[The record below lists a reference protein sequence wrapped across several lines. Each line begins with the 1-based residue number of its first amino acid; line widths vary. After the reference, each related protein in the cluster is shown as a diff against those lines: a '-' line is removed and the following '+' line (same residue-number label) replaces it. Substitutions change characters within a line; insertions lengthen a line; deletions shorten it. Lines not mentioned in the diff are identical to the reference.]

1 MEGVWE
7 KSNPRSFEREG
18 LEIWGGAFAPYTPG
32 LRRPCVVDAE
42 LPQCGATSIKSE
54 EFGESIG
61 LRNSY

>member
-1 MEGVWE
+1 MGTN
-7 KSNPRSFEREG
+7 SA
-18 LEIWGGAFAPYTPG
+18 LAG
-32 LRRPCVVDAE
+32 LRRPFVVDAE